1 MSEGHPLRDFDG
13 HGIPRRGNEGRV
25 PLAPVEPDFLKVLA
39 AAQTGANWAVTVL
52 FRHFNPTLMR
62 YLRLADPGSYE
73 DLLAEV
79 WMSVT
84 NAIRGF
90 RGDEDDFRAWI
101 YTIARNRLIDL
112 RRKEARQ
119 PVAPVPDHELLN
131 RTVAADPGDE
141 LTERLHAQTAVDD
154 MVSHLPATQAKV
166 VVLRVVDGLEVEDVA
181 RLMGRS
187 PGWVRVNQ
195 HRGLS
200 RLGQLMG
207 TRLREDE
214 Q

>member
-1 MSEGHPLRDFDG
+1 VSGGQPLRELEGDET
-13 HGIPRRGNEGRV
+13 PTRGSDGRV
-25 PLAPVEPDFLKVLA
+25 PLSPVEPEFLKVLT
-39 AAQTGANWAVTVL
+39 AAQTGANWAMTVL

-62 YLRLADPGSYE
+62 YLRLADPSSYE

-79 WMSVT
+79 WMSVA
-84 NAIRGF
+84 NAIGGF
-90 RGDEDDFRAWI
+90 RGDEDAFRAWI

-112 RRKEARQ
+112 RRREARQ
-119 PVAPVPDHELLN
+119 PVAPLPNDELLDGN
-131 RTVAADPGDE
+131 VAADPGDE
-141 LTERLHAQTAVDD
+141 LTERLHARTAVDD
-154 MVSHLPATQAKV
+154 LVSHLPATQAKV
-166 VVLRVVDGLEVEDVA
+166 VVLRVVDGLEVSDVA

-195 HRGLS
+195 HRALS

-207 TRLREDE
+207 NRICDGD